1 MSAQLA
7 SGPRCSHSTGQ
18 ELASRP
24 ASAGGSSTV
33 PEHKK
38 RALRLRSTVSLTQ
51 GPLPSV
57 EEETSFAWSGWGFKG
72 QHWLMQDCRSPELAQ
87 LHPGDTNIETLL
99 SHVSSPSLQNACQ
112 RVTLSL
118 SLLSSFTQLL
128 RKWPRASQTGS
139 TEFPIMCRTQR
150 PGVPGCMDPAI

>member
-24 ASAGGSSTV
+24 ASAEGSSTA

-38 RALRLRSTVSLTQ
+38 RPLRLRSTVSPTQ

-57 EEETSFAWSGWGFKG
+57 EEETSFAWSEWGFER
-72 QHWLMQDCRSPELAQ
+72 QHWLMQDCRSPGLAQ
-87 LHPGDTNIETLL
+87 LHPENANTETCL

-128 RKWPRASQTGS
+128 WKWPKQAALSSPSCSGLS
-139 TEFPIMCRTQR
+139 GLAF
-150 PGVPGCMDPAI
+150 

>member
-24 ASAGGSSTV
+24 ASAGGSSTA

-38 RALRLRSTVSLTQ
+38 RALRLRSTVSPTQ

-72 QHWLMQDCRSPELAQ
+72 QQHWLVQDCRSPGLAQ
-87 LHPGDTNIETLL
+87 LHPENANTETCL

-128 RKWPRASQTGS
+128 RKWPKQAALSSPSCAGLSGLAS
-139 TEFPIMCRTQR
+139 
-150 PGVPGCMDPAI
+150 